1 VIRPLT
7 LLLQLALLA
16 GLALPAAAQPA
27 RPAPKTAPARPAQ
40 TTAQPK
46 PAQAKPAQ
54 AKAAPPGASTK
65 AAPPAEA
72 PPEESGDQS
81 NADADSDNPPPEEPD
96 LEAIERMLRED
107 EEVLGG
113 SGYAYDPG
121 DRRDPFVSLLRVTE
135 AAQILGP
142 RPEGVPGL
150 LIDEVEVTGVFV
162 TPQGAVAQVQAADKA
177 KSYLLH
183 VGDQLYDGSVEAIRF
198 DRGQVAEVVFKQ
210 DVRDPAAAKPFREVT
225 KKLNPS

>member
-1 VIRPLT
+1 
-7 LLLQLALLA
+7 
-16 GLALPAAAQPA
+16 
-27 RPAPKTAPARPAQ
+27 
-40 TTAQPK
+40 
-46 PAQAKPAQ
+46 
-54 AKAAPPGASTK
+54 
-65 AAPPAEA
+65 
-72 PPEESGDQS
+72 
-81 NADADSDNPPPEEPD
+81 
-96 LEAIERMLRED
+96 MLRED

-113 SGYAYDPG
+113 SATPTTRAIAAIPSSRCCASPRRPRSS
-121 DRRDPFVSLLRVTE
+121 DRGRREFR
-135 AAQILGP
+135 A
-142 RPEGVPGL
+142 

-177 KSYLLH
+177 KSYLIH